1 MEQKKLPPVALGTW
15 SWGIGAVGGDQ
26 VFGNHLG
33 EAELK
38 PVFDAAMEHGLNL
51 WDSAVVYG
59 MGASEDILGL
69 FAKTCPREQVIL
81 STKFTPQIAGDTANP
96 VAEMCEGSL
105 KRLGTNYIES
115 YWIHNP
121 ADVEKWTPYL
131 VPRVKHGKVKQVGD
145 TNTNLAK
152 IKRAAES
159 L

>member
-1 MEQKKLPPVALGTW
+1 MEQKKLPSVALGTW

-38 PVFDAAMEHGLNL
+38 SVFDAAMEHGLNL

-81 STKFTPQIAGDTANP
+81 STKFTPQIAEDTANP
-96 VAEMCEGSL
+96 VAEM
-105 KRLGTNYIES
+105 
-115 YWIHNP
+115 
-121 ADVEKWTPYL
+121 
-131 VPRVKHGKVKQVGD
+131 
-145 TNTNLAK
+145 
-152 IKRAAES
+152 
-159 L
+159 